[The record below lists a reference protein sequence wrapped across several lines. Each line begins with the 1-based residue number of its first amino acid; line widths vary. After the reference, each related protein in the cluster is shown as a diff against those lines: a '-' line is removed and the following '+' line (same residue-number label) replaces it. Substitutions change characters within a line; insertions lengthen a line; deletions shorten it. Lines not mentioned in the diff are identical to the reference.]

1 MSFLNKDPSDPQT
14 RAEIVALVV
23 GLVLITAVLAIAM
36 RLMPDQ
42 LDPANSV
49 HKEDTMFNCFAVSIY
64 IDGIITA
71 DHEGYFDVPCDC
83 SLVGVSA
90 AANSASTGGTIDVG
104 TAADVDG
111 YLDGKDIGAQ
121 DGAYYDLDDFNG
133 ALVTNQGDD
142 YPHLTKGDTV
152 RFKVIDAETSPTGTL
167 LVFYFTPG

>member
-1 MSFLNKDPSDPQT
+1 
-14 RAEIVALVV
+14 
-23 GLVLITAVLAIAM
+23 
-36 RLMPDQ
+36 
-42 LDPANSV
+42 
-49 HKEDTMFNCFAVSIY
+49 MFNCFAVSIY

-71 DHEGYFDVPCDC
+71 NHEGYFDVPCDC

-104 TAADVDG
+104 TAADADG
-111 YLDGKDIGAQ
+111 YLDGKAIGAQ

>member
-1 MSFLNKDPSDPQT
+1 
-14 RAEIVALVV
+14 
-23 GLVLITAVLAIAM
+23 
-36 RLMPDQ
+36 
-42 LDPANSV
+42 
-49 HKEDTMFNCFAVSIY
+49 MFNCFSVSIY

-71 DHEGYFDVPCDC
+71 DHVAYFDVPCDC

-104 TAADVDG
+104 SASDTDG

-142 YPHLTKGDTV
+142 YPHLSKGDTV
-152 RFKVIDAETSPTGTL
+152 VVTVIDAETSPTGTHVVL
-167 LVFYFTPG
+167 YFTPG

>member
-1 MSFLNKDPSDPQT
+1 
-14 RAEIVALVV
+14 
-23 GLVLITAVLAIAM
+23 
-36 RLMPDQ
+36 
-42 LDPANSV
+42 
-49 HKEDTMFNCFAVSIY
+49 MFNFFAVSLY

-104 TAADVDG
+104 TPSDKDG

-152 RFKVIDAETSPTGTL
+152 YVKVIDAETSPTGTWVVL
-167 LVFYFTPG
+167 YFTPG